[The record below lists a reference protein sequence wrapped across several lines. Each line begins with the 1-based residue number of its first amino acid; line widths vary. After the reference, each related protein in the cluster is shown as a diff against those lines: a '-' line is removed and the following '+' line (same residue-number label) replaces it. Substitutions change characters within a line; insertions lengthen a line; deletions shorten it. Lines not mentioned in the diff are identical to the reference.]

1 MDDCFC
7 NAEASL
13 LFKALHCLQELWFS
27 KKVCEPQGLTGLKHD
42 FVLQLK
48 IDIVKPERTDIK
60 ECQILINQQ
69 LIRGKFS

>member
-13 LFKALHCLQELWFS
+13 HFNALHCLQEHWFS
-27 KKVCEPQGLTGLKHD
+27 KKVRKTQGVTGLKYD

-48 IDIVKPERTDIK
+48 TDIVEPERPDIK
-60 ECQILINQQ
+60 DCQILINEQ